1 MHFVSKTTFFA
12 FLTFCGFS
20 LVCSAS
26 RVAAQMAMRP
36 PIEVPAEARKKIEE
50 AIPTQAVV
58 APKKP
63 RKLLIFYLNVG
74 YPGHPSMYYANLAL
88 TRMGEKTGAFE
99 TVVSRDPAVFS
110 RESLEQF
117 DAVFLNNT
125 VGNLFEDPQ
134 LRKNLIEF
142 VTGGGGLLGV
152 HGTSVAF
159 TAWPGA
165 RETWPE
171 FGRMLGGRGA
181 NHREND
187 EHVFFKFDD
196 PEHPLNRP
204 FGGSFDYRDEFFRVH
219 EPYSRDRVRVLISFD
234 NEKTDMHQGRDRGK
248 IERDDNDYPIA
259 WVRNYGRGRVF
270 YCTIAHNPY
279 MFWDPTM
286 LRFYL
291 GAVQFALGDLECA
304 TTPSNKLTPAVRA
317 GEKLGWRLGMTAYS
331 LHKYTLF
338 ETIDKTAE
346 LGLSYLGGL
355 SFQKVSKET
364 PKNFEPKLGDDEL
377 EQIRLKLDSAGVR
390 LLTYYFHRIPAD
402 EAGCRA
408 VFEFGRKM
416 GIETFISEPLPE
428 ALDTIEKFCD
438 EYEINVA
445 LHNHGK
451 EQSPVYW
458 RPEGILEACQGRS
471 ARLGACADV
480 GYWIRSG
487 IDPIEAANKLGDRL
501 ITLQLHDL
509 NELTPEGH
517 DVPWGSGAAETAQ
530 FVKEIHRLGIRP
542 TLFGL
547 EYSYDWFDS
556 MPAMGQCVEFF
567 DGLSVKLAE

>member
-1 MHFVSKTTFFA
+1 
-12 FLTFCGFS
+12 
-20 LVCSAS
+20 
-26 RVAAQMAMRP
+26 MAP
-36 PIEVPAEARKKIEE
+36 PVEVPAEARAKIEE
-50 AIPTQAVV
+50 TIPAQAVV
-58 APKKP
+58 PPKKP

-74 YPGHPSMYYANLAL
+74 YPGHPSMYYANLAFA
-88 TRMGEKTGAFE
+88 RMGEKTGAFQ
-99 TVVSRDPAVFS
+99 TVVSRDPAVFA
-110 RESLEQF
+110 RESLKQF

-134 LRKNLIEF
+134 LRRNLMEF
-142 VTGGGGLLGV
+142 ITGGGGLLGV

-165 RETWPE
+165 REDWPE

-181 NHREND
+181 NHREST
-187 EHVFFKFDD
+187 EHVVFKFDD
-196 PEHPLNRP
+196 PGHPLIRP

-234 NEKTDMHQGRDRGK
+234 NQKTDMNQGRELGNIK
-248 IERDDNDYPIA
+248 RDDNDYPIA
-259 WVRNYGRGRVF
+259 WIRNYGQGRVF
-270 YCTIAHNPY
+270 YSTIAHNPY

-291 GAVQFALGDLECA
+291 GAIQFALGDLECP

-317 GEKLGWRLGMTAYS
+317 REKLGWRLGMTAYS

-355 SFQKVSKET
+355 SFQKVSAET
-364 PKNFEPKLGDDEL
+364 PKNFEPTLGDDEL

-390 LLTYYFHRIPAD
+390 LVTYYFHQIPGD

-428 ALDTIEKFCD
+428 SLDTIERFCD
-438 EYEINVA
+438 EYGINVA

-451 EQSPVYW
+451 DISPVYW
-458 RPEGILEACQGRS
+458 QPEGILEACKGRGP
-471 ARLGACADV
+471 RLGACADV

-487 IDPIEAANKLGDRL
+487 IDPVEAARKLGHRL
-501 ITLQLHDL
+501 ITLQMHDL

-517 DVPWGSGAAETAQ
+517 DVPWGTGAAKTAE
-530 FVKEIHRLGIRP
+530 FVKEIHKLGIRP

-556 MPAMGQCVEFF
+556 MPEMGQCVEFF
-567 DGLSVKLAE
+567 DGLSIKLAK